1 MSGLAGGL
9 PGLFLRVHEPPPILS
24 SPMLSY
30 LSRRLFFL
38 LLVATLTIFAV
49 YLGMGMIQNSEIP
62 QPDYNVV
69 GAAQQAWG
77 NTRAYLERLVTGDL
91 GSVQEQAG
99 PISVGQVL
107 AEAYVNSMGLLLAA
121 LGVAAL
127 VGISIGVIAA
137 LTKHKGLVVPLLFI
151 TIIGISVPSFFG
163 GLLLRQGELTYLRL
177 FGRPLVSMAGFGW
190 DYQHMLLPV
199 LVLAARPLA
208 YLTRATFLGM
218 DRVMQE
224 DYIRTAYSKGLS
236 RSHTVNAH
244 AVRNIAIPL
253 VTAIGVSLR
262 FALSTL
268 PVVEFFFVW
277 PGMGLR
283 LLQAIEGRQTLI
295 VVTLAAAMALT
306 FLGMNFLLDISYRYI
321 DPRVRGE
328 A

>member
-1 MSGLAGGL
+1 
-9 PGLFLRVHEPPPILS
+9 
-24 SPMLSY
+24 MLSY
-30 LSRRLFFL
+30 LSRRLFTL
-38 LLVATLTIFAV
+38 LLVATLTVFAV
-49 YLGMGMIQNSEIP
+49 YLGMGMIPNSEVP
-62 QPDYNVV
+62 QPSYDLIA
-69 GAAQQAWG
+69 GSQLAWA
-77 NTRAYLERLVTGDL
+77 NTRAYLERIATGDL

-99 PISVGQVL
+99 PVSVSQVL
-107 AEAYVNSMGLLLAA
+107 VESYVNSMGLLLTA
-121 LGVAAL
+121 LGVATL
-127 VGISIGVIAA
+127 VGISAGVFAA
-137 LTKHKGLVVPLLFI
+137 LTKHKKLVVPLLFI

-163 GLLLRQGELTYLRL
+163 GLLLRQGELAYLGT

-208 YLTRATFLGM
+208 YLTRAAFLGM

-224 DYIRTAYSKGLS
+224 DFMRTAYSKGLS
-236 RSHTVNAH
+236 QAHAVNAH

-283 LLQAIEGRQTLI
+283 LLQAIEARQTMI

-306 FLGMNFLLDISYRYI
+306 FLGMNFLLDIAYRYI
-321 DPRVRGE
+321 DPRLRE
-328 A
+328 DA